1 MLVSTLLACALT
13 MTVTVSLAGLGQAGA
28 VADEPDTET
37 TGDTG
42 DTGGSELFLVTLTGP
57 GSSADRGGVTARAF
71 RKSALAEQDT
81 TLATVGAGA
90 PVYRWTT
97 ALNGYAVRM
106 TAAQARDLARD
117 PAVAS
122 VEPDSV
128 RRLAA
133 AAPGGA
139 ATAADYPRLG
149 GAGVV
154 IGIVDSGLWPDSP
167 LFADVRGL
175 GRSARD
181 FQGRCAT
188 GSGWADD
195 VCDDKIVGAHW
206 FVDGFGADRV
216 RSGARLSPL
225 DDDGH
230 GTLMASIAAG
240 NAGVSVKVPG
250 QRAGLYAGAAPQARL
265 AVYKAC
271 WTAPDP
277 RDDGCSSADLV
288 TAIDRAVA
296 DRVDVLNLS
305 VDGPTDQQAGVDTVE
320 RALLGAAEA
329 DVVVVAAAGN
339 RGTRAYAAHSSPWV
353 TSVGGTT
360 GATRRGAVVAP
371 GLRLAGA
378 MAART
383 AVRPARLVLGARVAS
398 AGATS
403 SQSRFCRPG
412 SLDAALVSG
421 RIVVCERGRIGR
433 VDKSEAVARADGV
446 GMVLVNTSRGQATAD
461 FHSVPTVHLTK
472 DDGHRLVRWMRD
484 HPGRLV
490 QLRPDGVQ
498 RTPER
503 LVAWTS
509 SGDPT
514 GAFVKP
520 DVVATAV
527 GVLGATPPSHLGRR
541 WDLGSGTSVAAARTS
556 GVAAALLSRH
566 DWSAAEVRSAIATTA
581 GDVAGDPSLLR
592 LGAGRARARP
602 ADRPGLVFRLPVGD
616 YRAWLDGE
624 LDATALNTPSVL
636 LQGTGSVTRTVTNV
650 GTRAMYYSS
659 TATGFGRHQVSVTPA
674 AISLAPGESTR
685 FTVRVAG
692 GAGPQPLDDGWV
704 TWRGANGNRVRIP
717 VVIVR

>member
-1 MLVSTLLACALT
+1 MPRPRRVLVSTLLACALT
-13 MTVTVSLAGLGQAGA
+13 VTLAGLGQAGA
-28 VADEPDTET
+28 VADEPDTGT
-37 TGDTG
+37 TRDT
-42 DTGGSELFLVTLTGP
+42 DGSKLFLVTLTGP
-57 GSSADRGGVTARAF
+57 GSSGDRGGVTARAF
-71 RKSALAEQDT
+71 RESALAAQDA
-81 TLATVGAGA
+81 TLEAVGAGA

-117 PAVAS
+117 PAVAT

-154 IGIVDSGLWPDSP
+154 IGLVDSGLWPDSP

-181 FQGRCAT
+181 FRGRCAT

-277 RDDGCSSADLV
+277 RDDGCSTADLV

-305 VDGPTDQQAGVDTVE
+305 ADGPTEPQPGVDTVE

-329 DVVVVAAAGN
+329 DVVVVTASGN
-339 RGTRAYAAHSSPWV
+339 RGTRAYAAHASPWV

-360 GATRRGAVVAP
+360 GATRGGAVVAP

-398 AGATS
+398 AGATA
-403 SQSRFCRPG
+403 SQSRFCQPG

-446 GMVLVNTSRGQATAD
+446 GMVLVNTSRGHATAD

-472 DDGHRLVRWMRD
+472 DDGHRLVRWMRH

-509 SGDPT
+509 SGDPR
-514 GAFVKP
+514 GSFVKP

-592 LGAGRARARP
+592 LGAGRTRARP
-602 ADRPGLVFRLPVGD
+602 ADQPGLVFRLPVAD
-616 YRAWLDGE
+616 YRAWLDGD
-624 LDATALNTPSVL
+624 LDAAALNTPSVL

-650 GTRAMYYSS
+650 GTRAMYFSS

-674 AISLAPGESTR
+674 AISLASGESTT

-692 GAGPQPLDDGWV
+692 GAGPGPLDDGWV
-704 TWRGANGNRVRIP
+704 TWLGANGNRVRIP

>member
-1 MLVSTLLACALT
+1 
-13 MTVTVSLAGLGQAGA
+13 
-28 VADEPDTET
+28 
-37 TGDTG
+37 
-42 DTGGSELFLVTLTGP
+42 
-57 GSSADRGGVTARAF
+57 
-71 RKSALAEQDT
+71 
-81 TLATVGAGA
+81 
-90 PVYRWTT
+90 
-97 ALNGYAVRM
+97 M

-154 IGIVDSGLWPDSP
+154 IGLVDSGLWPDSP

-181 FQGRCAT
+181 FRGRCAT
-188 GSGWADD
+188 GAGWADD
-195 VCDDKIVGAHW
+195 VCDDKIVGAQW

-305 VDGPTDQQAGVDTVE
+305 VDGPTDPQAGVDTVE

-339 RGTRAYAAHSSPWV
+339 RGTRAYAAHASPWV

-398 AGATS
+398 AGATA
-403 SQSRFCRPG
+403 SQSRYCRPG

-503 LVAWTS
+503 LVAWTQLGRPDGLLREARRRRDGRRRPRRHPALAPRPS
-509 SGDPT
+509 LGPRLRHVGRRRPYQWRRGRAAQPPRLVGRR
-514 GAFVKP
+514 GAF
-520 DVVATAV
+520 
-527 GVLGATPPSHLGRR
+527 GHRHHGRR
-541 WDLGSGTSVAAARTS
+541 RGRRPVPAPPGGRPHPGAPRRPAGP
-556 GVAAALLSRH
+556 GVPAPAS
-566 DWSAAEVRSAIATTA
+566 ATTA
-581 GDVAGDPSLLR
+581 
-592 LGAGRARARP
+592 
-602 ADRPGLVFRLPVGD
+602 PGST
-616 YRAWLDGE
+616 AT

-650 GTRAMYYSS
+650 GTRAMYFSS

-674 AISLAPGESTR
+674 AISLAPGESTT

-692 GAGPQPLDDGWV
+692 SAGPQPLDDGWV

>member
-1 MLVSTLLACALT
+1 MPRSRRVLASTLLACALT
-13 MTVTVSLAGLGQAGA
+13 ATLTGLAGPAGA
-28 VADEPDTET
+28 ATDEPT
-37 TGDTG
+37 TDGD
-42 DTGGSELFLVTLTGP
+42 SLFLVTLTGP
-57 GSSADRGGVTARAF
+57 GASARGGVTAREF
-71 RKSALAEQDT
+71 RASALAEQDA

-106 TAAQARDLARD
+106 TAAQARDLAGD
-117 PAVAS
+117 PAVAT

-139 ATAADYPRLG
+139 ASTADYPRLG

-154 IGIVDSGLWPDSP
+154 IGLVDSGLWPDSP

-175 GRSARD
+175 GRSPRD
-181 FQGRCAT
+181 FRGGCAT
-188 GSGWADD
+188 GSGWSRD
-195 VCDDKIVGAHW
+195 VCDDKIVGAQW

-240 NAGVSVKVPG
+240 NAGVSVQVPG

-277 RDDGCSSADLV
+277 RDDGCSTADLV

-296 DRVDVLNLS
+296 DHVDVLSLS
-305 VDGPTDQQAGVDTVE
+305 VDGPADGQAGVDTVE

-339 RGTRAYAAHSSPWV
+339 RGTRAYAAHASPWV

-383 AVRPARLVLGARVAS
+383 AVRQARLVLGARVAS
-398 AGATS
+398 AGATA
-403 SQSRFCRPG
+403 SQSRLCRPG
-412 SLDAALVSG
+412 SLDAALVAG

-433 VDKSEAVARADGV
+433 VDKSAAVMRADGV
-446 GMVLVNTSRGQATAD
+446 GMVLVNTSGGQATAD

-472 DDGHRLVRWMRD
+472 DDGQRLVRWVRA

-490 QLRPDGVQ
+490 QLRPAGVQ

-509 SGDPT
+509 SGDPR
-514 GAFVKP
+514 GPFVKP

-527 GVLGATPPSHLGRR
+527 GVLGATPPSHLGHR
-541 WDLGSGTSVAAARTS
+541 WDLGSGTSVAAARAS

-581 GDVAGDPSLLR
+581 GDVDGDPSLLR
-592 LGAGRARARP
+592 QGAGRTRARP
-602 ADRPGLVFRLPVGD
+602 ADRPGLVFRLPDGA

-636 LQGTGSVTRTVTNV
+636 LRGTGSVTRTVTNV
-650 GTRAMYYSS
+650 GTRAMYFSS
-659 TATGFGRHQVSVTPA
+659 SATGFVRHQVSVTPA
-674 AISLAPGESTR
+674 AMALAPGESTT
-685 FTVRVAG
+685 FTVRMAG
-692 GAGPQPLDDGWV
+692 SAGPQPLDDGWV
-704 TWRGANGNRVRIP
+704 TWLGANGNRVRIP

>member
-1 MLVSTLLACALT
+1 MPRPRRVLVSTLLACALT
-13 MTVTVSLAGLGQAGA
+13 MTLVGFGQAGA
-28 VADEPDTET
+28 VADEPDTEAA
-37 TGDTG
+37 GDTG
-42 DTGGSELFLVTLTGP
+42 SALFLVTLTGP
-57 GSSADRGGVTARAF
+57 GSSADRGDVTAGAF
-71 RKSALAEQDT
+71 RASALAEQDA
-81 TLATVGAGA
+81 TLATVGAAA

-97 ALNGYAVRM
+97 ALNGYAVRL

-117 PAVAS
+117 PGVAS

-133 AAPGGA
+133 VAPGGA

-154 IGIVDSGLWPDSP
+154 IGLVDSGLWPDSP

-188 GSGWADD
+188 GSGWSAD
-195 VCDDKIVGAHW
+195 VCDDKIVGAQW

-216 RSGARLSPL
+216 RSGASLSPL

-250 QRAGLYAGAAPQARL
+250 QRAGVYAGAAPQARL

-277 RDDGCSSADLV
+277 RDDGCSAADLV

-305 VDGPTDQQAGVDTVE
+305 VDGPTDPQAGVDTVE

-339 RGTRAYAAHSSPWV
+339 RGTHAYAAHASPWV

-360 GATRRGAVVAP
+360 GVTRRGAVVAP

-383 AVRPARLVLGARVAS
+383 TVRPARLVLGARVAS
-398 AGATS
+398 AGATA
-403 SQSRFCRPG
+403 SQSRFCTPG

-446 GMVLVNTSRGQATAD
+446 GMVLVNTSRGQTTAD

-498 RTPER
+498 RSPER

-592 LGAGRARARP
+592 VGAGRTRARP
-602 ADRPGLVFRLPVGD
+602 ADRPGLVFRVPLGD
-616 YRAWLDGE
+616 YRAWLDGD

-636 LQGTGSVTRTVTNV
+636 LRGTGSVTRTVTNV
-650 GTRAMYYSS
+650 GTRAMYFSS
-659 TATGFGRHQVSVTPA
+659 TATGFGRHQVSVAPA
-674 AISLAPGESTR
+674 AISLAPGESTT

>member
-1 MLVSTLLACALT
+1 VLASTLLACALT
-13 MTVTVSLAGLGQAGA
+13 ATLTGLAGPSGA
-28 VADEPDTET
+28 ATDEPDTD
-37 TGDTG
+37 GD
-42 DTGGSELFLVTLTGP
+42 SLFLVTLTGT
-57 GSSADRGGVTARAF
+57 GASARDGGTARAF
-71 RKSALAEQDT
+71 RESALAEQDA
-81 TLATVGAGA
+81 TLAAVGAGA

-97 ALNGYAVRM
+97 ALNGYAVRL
-106 TAAQARDLARD
+106 TAAQARDLAGD
-117 PAVAS
+117 PAVAT

-128 RRLAA
+128 RRLAV

-139 ATAADYPRLG
+139 ATAADYPRVG

-154 IGIVDSGLWPDSP
+154 IGLVDSGLWPDSP

-181 FQGRCAT
+181 FRGRCET
-188 GSGWADD
+188 GAGWADD

-206 FVDGFGADRV
+206 FVDGFGVDRV

-230 GTLMASIAAG
+230 GTLIASIAAG

-305 VDGPTDQQAGVDTVE
+305 VDGPTDPRAGVDTVE

-329 DVVVVAAAGN
+329 DVVVVTAAGN
-339 RGTRAYAAHSSPWV
+339 RGTRAYAAHASPWV

-360 GATRRGAVVAP
+360 GTTRRGAVVAP

-383 AVRPARLVLGARVAS
+383 AVRPTRLVLGARVAS
-398 AGATS
+398 SGATA
-403 SQSRFCRPG
+403 SQSRFCQPG

-433 VDKSEAVARADGV
+433 VDKSEAVVRADGV

-472 DDGHRLVRWMRD
+472 DDGHRLVRWVRA

-498 RTPER
+498 RAPER

-509 SGDPT
+509 SGDPR
-514 GAFVKP
+514 GSFVKP
-520 DVVATAV
+520 DLVATAV
-527 GVLGATPPSHLGRR
+527 GVLGAIPPSHLGRR

-592 LGAGRARARP
+592 LGAGRTRARP
-602 ADRPGLVFRLPVGD
+602 ADRPGLVFRVPVGD
-616 YRAWLDGE
+616 YRAWLEGD

-650 GTRAMYYSS
+650 GTRAMYFSS

-674 AISLAPGESTR
+674 AISLAPGESTT

-692 GAGPQPLDDGWV
+692 SAGPQPLDDGWV

>member
-1 MLVSTLLACALT
+1 L
-13 MTVTVSLAGLGQAGA
+13 
-28 VADEPDTET
+28 
-37 TGDTG
+37 
-42 DTGGSELFLVTLTGP
+42 
-57 GSSADRGGVTARAF
+57 
-71 RKSALAEQDT
+71 
-81 TLATVGAGA
+81 
-90 PVYRWTT
+90 
-97 ALNGYAVRM
+97 
-106 TAAQARDLARD
+106 
-117 PAVAS
+117 
-122 VEPDSV
+122 
-128 RRLAA
+128 
-133 AAPGGA
+133 
-139 ATAADYPRLG
+139 
-149 GAGVV
+149 
-154 IGIVDSGLWPDSP
+154 
-167 LFADVRGL
+167 
-175 GRSARD
+175 
-181 FQGRCAT
+181 
-188 GSGWADD
+188 
-195 VCDDKIVGAHW
+195 CDDKIVDAHW

-305 VDGPTDQQAGVDTVE
+305 VDGPTDPDVGVDTVE

-339 RGTRAYAAHSSPWV
+339 RGTRAYAAHASPWV

-398 AGATS
+398 AGATA
-403 SQSRFCRPG
+403 SQSRFCQPG

-446 GMVLVNTSRGQATAD
+446 GMVLVNTSRGQAIAD

-472 DDGHRLVRWMRD
+472 DDGHRLVRWMRA
-484 HPGRLV
+484 HPGRLG

-566 DWSAAEVRSAIATTA
+566 DWSAAEVRSAIATAA

-592 LGAGRARARP
+592 LGAGRTRARP
-602 ADRPGLVFRLPVGD
+602 ADRPGLVFRLPLGD
-616 YRAWLDGE
+616 YRAWLDGD

-650 GTRAMYYSS
+650 GTRAMYFSS

-674 AISLAPGESTR
+674 AISLAPGESST

-692 GAGPQPLDDGWV
+692 SAGPQPLDDGWV